1 MILLAKNQQG
11 YKNLCKIVSI
21 GFLEGFYYKPR
32 IDKEVLRQYSEGLIC
47 MSACIAGEIPE
58 LLLAGD
64 YEGARDLA
72 AEYKDIFG
80 ENFYI
85 ELQNH
90 GLEQELRINPQLI
103 QIAGNWISSPSLP
116 MTCIMLM
123 PLMLI
128 CMISCY
134 VFRREKSVV
143 MKTGCVSLMTSS
155 ILKPRRR

>member
-90 GLEQELRINPQLI
+90 GLEQELRDVYKRQ
-103 QIAGNWISSPSLP
+103 
-116 MTCIMLM
+116 
-123 PLMLI
+123 
-128 CMISCY
+128 
-134 VFRREKSVV
+134 
-143 MKTGCVSLMTSS
+143 
-155 ILKPRRR
+155 